1 MGSKNA
7 EIEVVGVASAMH
19 FLVDALCVCCL
30 YMLLEPLPLVPV
42 VSVIVTYN
50 VLAFLTQPLTGL
62 LADSVRRPHLL
73 LLVSILLLAFA
84 VLLSVIVVMTRAGEM
99 PFFYAVASLLGLGNS
114 FFHVWGGKQVALK
127 TCNDIRSLGVFV
139 STGAMGLAV
148 GYVFYSWLLLC
159 LLLLSLNVLALVYVW
174 EEDRRYRWDRRN
186 RYDSGNRYGDEKVF
200 SLPLVLL
207 FVVLL
212 MVAVMFRSLVGECF
226 TSDGVVSGS
235 EMTLLVGCVAMLGK
249 MAGGWLARGLGWVKS
264 LALILLG
271 VLVCWFMRGQG
282 IALALV
288 GLFVVNCSMPIT
300 LWLANVVLKGR
311 EGLAFGL
318 LAAAL
323 IPGYLISQ
331 I

>member
-1 MGSKNA
+1 MEMVVDCKKDA
-7 EIEVVGVASAMH
+7 EIEVVGCASAMH
-19 FLVDALCVCCL
+19 FLVDALCVCSL
-30 YMLLEPLPLVPV
+30 YLLLDPLPLATV
-42 VSVIVTYN
+42 VSVIVIYN

-62 LADSVRRPHLL
+62 LADSVRRPYLL
-73 LLVSILLLAFA
+73 LFISILFLAFA
-84 VLLSVIVVMTRAGEM
+84 VLLSAIVVMTRAGEM
-99 PFFYAVASLLGLGNS
+99 PVLYAVASLLGLGNS
-114 FFHVWGGKQVALK
+114 FFHVWGGKQVTLK

-159 LLLLSLNVLALVYVW
+159 LLLMLLNVLALVYVRR
-174 EEDRRYRWDRRN
+174 EDRRNGYN
-186 RYDSGNRYGDEKVF
+186 SGNRDDDEKVF

-212 MVAVMFRSLVGECF
+212 MVAVMLRSLVGECF
-226 TSDGVVSGS
+226 TSDGVVSGNA
-235 EMTLLVGCVAMLGK
+235 MTLLVGVVAMQGK
-249 MAGGWLARGLGWVKS
+249 IAGGWLARGLGWVKS

>member
-1 MGSKNA
+1 MGSKNV

-174 EEDRRYRWDRRN
+174 EEDRRN

-212 MVAVMFRSLVGECF
+212 MVAVMLRSLVGECF

-282 IALALV
+282 VALALV